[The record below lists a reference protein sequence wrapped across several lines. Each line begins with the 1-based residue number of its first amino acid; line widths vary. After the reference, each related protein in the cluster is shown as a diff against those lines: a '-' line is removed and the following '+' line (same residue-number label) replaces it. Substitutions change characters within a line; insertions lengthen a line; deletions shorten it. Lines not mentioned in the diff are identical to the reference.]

1 MAGCG
6 NLGGYLERAYVLVVY
21 GGVVATFWACS
32 ACFMGSRTALKCT
45 PDTSRPVGSYQL
57 CTDALRRSQL
67 MREQLH
73 EHRCEQNFANYPKY
87 DFDSCFNRLRDW
99 LSAMRT
105 SSRVRNYIATAI
117 WTRFNHRGEFGA
129 PQRNDKLMF

>member
-6 NLGGYLERAYVLVVY
+6 NSGGNFERAYVFIVY
-21 GGVVATFWACS
+21 SVCCYILGLLGLLHGIAHSVEMHARHIKT
-32 ACFMGSRTALKCT
+32 
-45 PDTSRPVGSYQL
+45 VGSYQL

-67 MREQLH
+67 MREQPH

-117 WTRFNHRGEFGA
+117 WTPFNHRGEFWRSTT
-129 PQRNDKLMF
+129 Q